1 MTLLEALVALV
12 ILGASAAGFL
22 GVFQTGAR
30 SVQSAQSWNQASA
43 LASTILEDAVRAS
56 QEGMAPDVST
66 ADAQARVDIRP
77 WSATVD
83 DIVVEVTL
91 PDGRT
96 LTVHR
101 LVRQA
106 SRGQASL
113 GRR

>member
-22 GVFQTGAR
+22 GVFQNSAQA
-30 SVQSAQSWNQASA
+30 VQSAAAWNDATA
-43 LASTILEDAVRAS
+43 RAATTLEDAVRAS
-56 QEGMAPDVST
+56 KEGTTPEVST
-66 ADAQARVDIRP
+66 GDAQARVDIQP

-83 DIVVEVTL
+83 DIVVHVTL

-96 LTVHR
+96 MTVHR

-106 SRGQASL
+106 SQ

>member
-22 GVFQTGAR
+22 GVFQNSSR
-30 SVQSAQSWNQASA
+30 LVQSAQSWNMASA
-43 LASTILEDAVRAS
+43 AAASAVEDAVRTLK
-56 QEGMAPDVST
+56 EGTTPDIAPDART
-66 ADAQARVDIRP
+66 RVDMQP

-83 DIVVEVTL
+83 DIVVQVTL

-96 LTVHR
+96 MTVHR

-106 SRGQASL
+106 SL